1 MDLVDPF
8 AEESDRGDRRFGER
22 TIARWK
28 QGWKLALRC
37 LEGKLLYNV
46 ENKRR
51 V

>member
-1 MDLVDPF
+1 MNSVDLF
-8 AEESDRGDRRFGER
+8 ADEHDRRDRRFDER
-22 TIARWK
+22 TVARWK